1 MKMIGCQKMEKN
13 MGWNNLLI
21 LGLVAAFLCIA
32 GFYRY
37 VYFMSVGYGLAIAGI
52 GTALILMFPTER
64 SVVSILLCGLMIL
77 YGIRLAGFLIYREW
91 KTAEYRKTLQEVTA
105 GESKM
110 SVGVK
115 ILIWIGVSVLYV
127 VQCSPVFY
135 RMYHAKG
142 GINDAAAWAG
152 ILICAVAIVLESLA
166 DKQKSD
172 QKKRNPDMVAM
183 QGLYRMVRCP
193 NYFGEILFWS
203 GLFVSGFSVL
213 QGAGEWCM
221 AVIGYVCIVLIMFSG
236 AKRLEKRQNEHYGK
250 QKNYQEYVQKTPIL
264 IPGIPLYHLNKME

>member
-21 LGLVAAFLCIA
+21 LGLVAAFLCIV

-115 ILIWIGVSVLYV
+115 ILI
-127 VQCSPVFY
+127 
-135 RMYHAKG
+135 
-142 GINDAAAWAG
+142 
-152 ILICAVAIVLESLA
+152 CAVGIVLESLA

-172 QKKRNPDMVAM
+172 QKKRNPGMVAM

-213 QGAGEWCM
+213 QSAGEWCM
-221 AVIGYVCIVLIMFSG
+221 AVLGYVCIVLIMFSG

>member
-21 LGLVAAFLCIA
+21 LGLVAAVLCIA

-91 KTAEYRKTLQEVTA
+91 KAAEYRKTLQEVTA

-110 SVGVK
+110 PVGVK

-142 GINDAAAWAG
+142 SINDAAAWAG

-172 QKKRNPDMVAM
+172 QKKRNPGMVAM

-221 AVIGYVCIVLIMFSG
+221 AVLGYVCIVLIMFSG